1 MNTTRWRIGQAK
13 NCRSSIMLATAAAA
27 LAVGLAQPAA
37 AAPLLVVDRG
47 LPTANL
53 NNAAGANRSN
63 VAWAE
68 GSGSTTTSI
77 GDSFSLASEYVVT
90 DIRVWVLDS
99 VLPAADAY
107 QLWIGTTAGV
117 TPTTLSSS
125 VVQTHYADGE
135 DYERTTP
142 GSYRNIYQVDFAV
155 SLDLTAGTY
164 AFAVSGPGLSGSG
177 NATPFLS
184 ASNATLSGSPQDGA
198 DGIYYGFNSIG
209 QMDTTNGYP
218 ADSNGNGWDK
228 SSDVNVQVFVPEP
241 SSFAVLGLGVFGFAM
256 LRGRQRT

>member
-1 MNTTRWRIGQAK
+1 
-13 NCRSSIMLATAAAA
+13 MLATAAAA

-117 TPTTLSSS
+117 TMPTLGSM
-125 VVQTHYADGE
+125 VQ
-135 DYERTTP
+135 
-142 GSYRNIYQVDFAV
+142 
-155 SLDLTAGTY
+155 
-164 AFAVSGPGLSGSG
+164 
-177 NATPFLS
+177 
-184 ASNATLSGSPQDGA
+184 
-198 DGIYYGFNSIG
+198 
-209 QMDTTNGYP
+209 NG
-218 ADSNGNGWDK
+218 
-228 SSDVNVQVFVPEP
+228 
-241 SSFAVLGLGVFGFAM
+241 
-256 LRGRQRT
+256 